1 MYWTSFS
8 SSGGARKP
16 GGIRVLPRAF
26 VGATSAAHE
35 AAAGNGSIP
44 VVVPAGGSPRN
55 PFIPTSDQPWLLAG
69 SILNGAAQ
77 YSFTANTTG
86 APRTAR
92 LTVLGVPVTI
102 TQAAAPELVLTG
114 PVRLANGDLQ
124 FGFSGNPTDSYS
136 VWFSPAVEREFSAW
150 SPLGPATVT
159 SPGQFQ
165 FTVTPSPAVR
175 AGFYRVVS
183 P

>member
-1 MYWTSFS
+1 MD
-8 SSGGARKP
+8 
-16 GGIRVLPRAF
+16 
-26 VGATSAAHE
+26 ATPAAHE
-35 AAAGNGSIP
+35 AAASSGSVP
-44 VVVPAGGSPRN
+44 VVMPTGGSPRS
-55 PFIPTSDQPWLLAG
+55 PFTPTSDQPWLSAG
-69 SILNGAAQ
+69 SLLNGAAE

-102 TQAAAPELVLTG
+102 TQAAGPEPVLTG
-114 PVRLANGDLQ
+114 PVRLANGDFR
-124 FGFSGNPTDSYS
+124 FGFSGNPTNSYS
-136 VWFSPAVEREFSAW
+136 VWFSPTVERTSSKW

-165 FTVTPSPAVR
+165 FIHTPAQDLR
-175 AGFYRVVS
+175 AGFYRVGT